1 MLVHGGEAC
10 YELGRVLRFI
20 NRPSSFFGESDC
32 SFRENVVHG
41 RLLEA
46 HEALLLL
53 PIWSVLEEANHI
65 LDCELQLG
73 GSIDVYKEW

>member
-1 MLVHGGEAC
+1 
-10 YELGRVLRFI
+10 
-20 NRPSSFFGESDC
+20 
-32 SFRENVVHG
+32 VHG

-46 HEALLLL
+46 NEALLLL